1 MDRLVSSVLLAS
13 LLISACCP
21 CEKDDQ
27 GPMKVHRPGAPESKD
42 YTARPKDTQDIIV
55 KGEETDRLVG
65 TWPEKVESIDLEE
78 QKIPV
83 RDILERFAKI
93 SKLNFIIAD
102 EVGGEVTTRMERV
115 LWTKALLAVL
125 EAKDLVAVL
134 EGNVVRILR
143 RADWYEEMKKGS

>member
-1 MDRLVSSVLLAS
+1 
-13 LLISACCP
+13 
-21 CEKDDQ
+21 
-27 GPMKVHRPGAPESKD
+27 MKVHRPEASESGD
-42 YTARPKDTQDIIV
+42 YTAGPKDTKDIVV
-55 KGEETDRLVG
+55 KGEEVDRLVG

>member
-1 MDRLVSSVLLAS
+1 
-13 LLISACCP
+13 
-21 CEKDDQ
+21 
-27 GPMKVHRPGAPESKD
+27 MKVHRPEAPESRD
-42 YTARPKDTQDIIV
+42 YTARPKDTRDIVV

-65 TWPEKVESIDLEE
+65 AWPKKAESIDLEE
-78 QKIPV
+78 QKVPV

-102 EVGGEVTTRMERV
+102 EVGGQVTTRMERIP
-115 LWTKALLAVL
+115 WTRALLAVL

-143 RADWYEEMKKGS
+143 REDWYAEMRKGS

>member
-1 MDRLVSSVLLAS
+1 MKILSF
-13 LLISACCP
+13 LLIALFLSSCRP
-21 CEKDDQ
+21 CTKDDE
-27 GPMKVHRPGAPESKD
+27 GPMDVHRPEAPKSEG
-42 YTARPKDTQDIIV
+42 YAAGPKVSQDILV
-55 KGEETDRLVG
+55 KGEEVGRLVG

-83 RDILERFAKI
+83 REILGRFAKI

-102 EVGGEVTTRMERV
+102 EVSGQVTTKMERV
-115 LWTKALLAVL
+115 RWTQALLAVL

-143 RADWYEEMKKGS
+143 REDWYSEMKKGS